1 MTNDRDDAEFLDGD
15 VLGEEVGDDDM
26 PGSDFP
32 PDSPLGVDDPSRDVD
47 DDVATR
53 ELRRD
58 VQTSR
63 GEGFTLLQ
71 EGSVEGLMDTEAQE
85 LGQEVDAPDAD
96 LSPEE
101 QALHIV
107 DEDEVL

>member
-1 MTNDRDDAEFLDGD
+1 
-15 VLGEEVGDDDM
+15 
-26 PGSDFP
+26 
-32 PDSPLGVDDPSRDVD
+32 
-47 DDVATR
+47 
-53 ELRRD
+53 
-58 VQTSR
+58 
-63 GEGFTLLQ
+63 
-71 EGSVEGLMDTEAQE
+71 MDTEAQE